1 MVIQKLVECY
11 HTLQAGGHDVAPL
24 GWNRQPIS
32 YQLDIGY
39 DGTIN
44 GLLDVRESYTD
55 RNGRNKNDLRIIYY
69 LVTNRQEAVT
79 TIPTFYGTMEAMY
92 LQAKQDV
99 PNEENITSTCTE
111 KF

>member
-1 MVIQKLVECY
+1 MVIQELVECY

-44 GLLDVRESYTD
+44 GFLDVRESYTD
-55 RNGRNKNDLRIIYY
+55 RNG
-69 LVTNRQEAVT
+69 
-79 TIPTFYGTMEAMY
+79 
-92 LQAKQDV
+92 
-99 PNEENITSTCTE
+99 
-111 KF
+111 